1 MAMMTAAQAAEQAKG
16 LTFEKVWAMF
26 QETDKKFQETDR
38 LIKETREFQKE
49 MSREI
54 KEMSQET
61 AKEIK
66 EMSQETAKEIKEMSQ
81 ETDREIKETDRL
93 IKETRE
99 SQNKTDR
106 QIEKTSREIKK
117 LSENIG
123 GVNRSLGDLIET
135 LMASRLWKKFPEYNF
150 NRIFQR
156 IKILD
161 KNKTPVTE
169 IDILLSDSEW
179 AMSVE
184 VKREPDK
191 EDVEHHLRRMELMRE
206 YSLCEISGKKLLGA
220 IAGGVV
226 SPDVRTYAQE
236 SGLYVLEL
244 NGEQV
249 SLLES
254 PEDFVALQR

>member
-1 MAMMTAAQAAEQAKG
+1 MAMTAQTRQPQRG
-16 LTFEKVWAMF
+16 LTFDDVWAMF
-26 QETDKKFQETDR
+26 QETDKKFKETDKK
-38 LIKETREFQKE
+38 I
-49 MSREI
+49 
-54 KEMSQET
+54 QET
-61 AKEIK
+61 ARVVKE
-66 EMSQETAKEIKEMSQ
+66 
-81 ETDREIKETDRL
+81 
-93 IKETRE
+93 
-99 SQNKTDR
+99 
-106 QIEKTSREIKK
+106 
-117 LSENIG
+117 LSKNVG
-123 GVNRSLGDLIET
+123 GVNRSLGELIET
-135 LMASRLWKKFPEYNF
+135 LMASRLWEKFPQYNF

-191 EDVEHHLRRMELMRE
+191 EDVEHHLKRMELMRE
-206 YSLCEISGKKLLGA
+206 YSLQEISGKKLLGA

-226 SPDVRTYAQE
+226 PPDVRTYAQE

-254 PEDFVALQR
+254 PEDFVALQG